1 MPAAPAFHPEVLTLV
16 VLARGISS
24 EIAIPP
30 RSPKPM
36 SDLRRKKQALEQEL
50 QRIAQEMRKVKRKHA
65 TCGHLHITAGQRT
78 TARALMV
85 MRDGEPTAAMTF
97 LRSKYKGPAP
107 IATQWADME
116 SELREWWISADEN
129 TKTKHRNISDAN
141 QNMHNAIKA
150 AQRFIVD
157 DDLEA
162 WVAHQNVSKGI
173 NPAPALTLQ
182 EARVVKERMG
192 VQAPRTHRGARQWL
206 QRWRR
211 RRELRLRKF
220 PVLEPLDERDMHGK
234 ASSQTNAKNDPRF
247 TPEQILVVGFKV
259 KRVQ

>member
-1 MPAAPAFHPEVLTLV
+1 M
-16 VLARGISS
+16 
-24 EIAIPP
+24 
-30 RSPKPM
+30 
-36 SDLRRKKQALEQEL
+36 
-50 QRIAQEMRKVKRKHA
+50 
-65 TCGHLHITAGQRT
+65 
-78 TARALMV
+78 
-85 MRDGEPTAAMTF
+85 
-97 LRSKYKGPAP
+97 KGADP
-107 IATQWADME
+107 IATHWAEME

-157 DDLEA
+157 DDLES

-192 VQAPRTHRGARQWL
+192 VQAPPTHRGARQWL

-234 ASSQTNAKNDPRF
+234 ASSQTNAKKNDPRF
-247 TPEQILVVGFKV
+247 TPEQILVVGFQV

>member
-50 QRIAQEMRKVKRKHA
+50 QRIAQEMREVKRKHA

-97 LRSKYKGPAP
+97 LRSKYKGPDL
-107 IATQWADME
+107 IATHWAEME

-220 PVLEPLDERDMHGK
+220 PVLERLDERDMHGK
-234 ASSQTNAKNDPRF
+234 ASSQTDARKRHTCFSATQD
-247 TPEQILVVGFKV
+247 LVTWF
-259 KRVQ
+259 